1 VPWTLLSK
9 REAEQKEMQCFDFS
23 QCEGESEELYYY
35 QIRKGREKPMKVKR
49 KIIQINEE
57 KCDGCGFCVPSC
69 AEGAIQIIDGK
80 AKLVA
85 DKYCDGLGACLGE
98 CPRGALTMVERD
110 AEEFDEVSV
119 EKHIKSKEVNHA
131 SEPPAMACG
140 CPSALIQSFMPAQP
154 CARANEPVVQTRAMS
169 ALSHWPVQ
177 IRLVPSTA
185 PFLKNAD
192 LLVAADC
199 TPVAYPRFHEDFLK
213 GKVVLVGCP
222 KFDDANLYSNKFA
235 DIFRDAEIRSVSVLV
250 MEVPCCQ
257 GLPVMIK
264 KGMEKAGKNVPL
276 EKVVIARSGEIVK
289 RELI

>member
-1 VPWTLLSK
+1 MLWTLLSNS
-9 REAEQKEMQCFDFS
+9 EAEQKKRCFDFS
-23 QCEGESEELYYY
+23 QCESISGELYYY
-35 QIRKGREKPMKVKR
+35 QIRKEREKPMKVKR
-49 KIIQINEE
+49 KIIQIHED

-98 CPRGALTMVERD
+98 CPRGALTIVERV
-110 AEEFDEVSV
+110 AEEFDEESV
-119 EKHIKSKEVNHA
+119 ATHIKSMKPIHA

-154 CARANEPVVQTRAMS
+154 CTRANEPVTQGS
-169 ALSHWPVQ
+169 ATSMLSHWPVQ

-192 LLVAADC
+192 LLIAADC
-199 TPVAYPRFHEDFLK
+199 TPIAYPRIHDDFLK
-213 GKVVLVGCP
+213 GRVVLLGCP
-222 KFDDANLYSNKFA
+222 KFDDTDLYVDKFA
-235 DIFRDAEIRSVSVLV
+235 DIFRDAEIRSVSMLV